1 MDLSPRASIAPPES
15 PPAAATSASTLEEI
29 PLQSKHALL
38 DRFFYS
44 GYGASMLEKIEESVD
59 EPRRCTWW
67 VRRLIDS
74 AEMIDATYLVHGLR
88 VFAAA
93 PTHSGVVGLRALLQ
107 EAEADMQPAGR
118 RARSWPAT
126 PTMTARTVEAPR
138 RAPGRQASRP
148 SGASRCRRL
157 IARPRAAGARAR
169 RPPAD
174 DLAAAYPRLPSVA
187 ELCRQAPKA
196 SRTRRPPRRSRHPPR
211 RRRPRAAANRPPPRR
226 CRRPCARGPAGRTPR
241 SRCGA
246 RRWKTSR

>member
-93 PTHSGVVGLRALLQ
+93 PTHSGVVGC
-107 EAEADMQPAGR
+107 
-118 RARSWPAT
+118 ARC
-126 PTMTARTVEAPR
+126 
-138 RAPGRQASRP
+138 
-148 SGASRCRRL
+148 CRRPKPTCS
-157 IARPRAAGARAR
+157 RRGGARGR
-169 RPPAD
+169 G
-174 DLAAAYPRLPSVA
+174 
-187 ELCRQAPKA
+187 
-196 SRTRRPPRRSRHPPR
+196 R
-211 RRRPRAAANRPPPRR
+211 RRRR
-226 CRRPCARGPAGRTPR
+226 
-241 SRCGA
+241 
-246 RRWKTSR
+246 